1 MSVIILSLPRC
12 QAEVETCRDTPIP
25 PRVPLTAGKPIYRPY
40 SVPSPPAS
48 LDLPLPLSSVD
59 GRSAGESSLEAEEG
73 RVLLLERRV
82 ADMGCSCKIFR
93 GNGPMSS
100 SWEGCRREKSVQ
112 EQLQRPTLAILEHWN
127 ARVTLRHCKSRS
139 LVHWFRRKSPPRR
152 QVLPCPGVSTTAWRQ
167 LAVCSGESGSRL
179 APGCIQVQAVQPRI
193 QYPTLERHTLP
204 RGSSPSSPSSPQTP
218 LIRDRVGL
226 RPSVDRLARRRAC
239 PNCVAGF
246 DECPRGPSI
255 PDHSA
260 TCSSPAPGCSDGFAE
275 AEAGGAD
282 RTWPVAYT

>member
-59 GRSAGESSLEAEEG
+59 GRSAGESPLEEEG

-112 EQLQRPTLAILEHWN
+112 EQLQRHSGNIRVLGCSSDAQTLQISI
-127 ARVTLRHCKSRS
+127 SRS
-139 LVHWFRRKSPPRR
+139 LVPAEVTAQKAGVAMSWCQYDSLLSAPVRAGQGWLRIAYKYKRYNQESNIPHLNGILCQGDHPL
-152 QVLPCPGVSTTAWRQ
+152 QV
-167 LAVCSGESGSRL
+167 
-179 APGCIQVQAVQPRI
+179 
-193 QYPTLERHTLP
+193 RHLP
-204 RGSSPSSPSSPQTP
+204 R
-218 LIRDRVGL
+218 
-226 RPSVDRLARRRAC
+226 
-239 PNCVAGF
+239 
-246 DECPRGPSI
+246 PR
-255 PDHSA
+255 
-260 TCSSPAPGCSDGFAE
+260 
-275 AEAGGAD
+275 
-282 RTWPVAYT
+282 